1 MQHEPGRI
9 VIGHDMR
16 PSSPDLAREFAAGA
30 RLRGADVIM
39 IGLCSTDGLYHA
51 SGALNAAGAM
61 FTASHNPAEYNGIKI
76 CAPGAQPVGIES
88 GLAEIR
94 DLAGRYAEAVAVAEV
109 EHRGGYEERDTLRHY
124 AEFLRELVDL
134 QSGRRLRIVVD
145 AGNGKSGR
153 ASRRER

>member
-1 MQHEPGRI
+1 
-9 VIGHDMR
+9 MR
-16 PSSPDLAREFAAGA
+16 PSSPELAQAFAEGDRA
-30 RLRGADVIM
+30 RGANVIM

-51 SGALNAAGAM
+51 SGSLHAAGAM
-61 FTASHNPAEYNGIKI
+61 FTASHNPAEYNCIKI

-94 DLAGRYAEAVAVAEV
+94 DLAGRYAEDGAVAGVGD
-109 EHRGGYEERDTLRHY
+109 RGGYEERDTLRHY